1 FSKEGRGL
9 FAGRAVEILE
19 VTRLRDETGDRTI
32 AIDAF
37 EGNNLVLVDEGHRGA
52 SGGEE
57 GAWMR
62 FRNALCEKGFSFEY
76 SATFGQAVKG
86 SPRLT
91 ELYAKGT
98 LFDYSYRYFYGDGF
112 GKDYQ
117 ILNLDEGTQQNHLE
131 LYLVA
136 SLLSF
141 YQQQRLYR
149 EQEMAFRPFHIDKPL
164 WIFVGGKVTATLA
177 TKDASDII
185 EILRFLAR
193 YVSDRTGSIQ
203 RIERVLNQGLV

>member
-1 FSKEGRGL
+1 LKS
-9 FAGRAVEILE
+9 
-19 VTRLRDETGDRTI
+19 TRLRDEMGDKTV

-62 FRNALCEKGFSFEY
+62 FRNALCEKGFLLRVLGHLRAGRE
-76 SATFGQAVKG
+76 GQ
-86 SPRLT
+86 PRLT
-91 ELYAKGT
+91 ELYAKNT

-117 ILNLDEGTQQNHLE
+117 ILNLDEATQQNHLE

-136 SLLSF
+136 CLLSF

-149 EQEMAFRPFHIDKPL
+149 SRSASFRPSTSKSPCGSL
-164 WIFVGGKVTATLA
+164 LA
-177 TKDASDII
+177 AASPRRWPRRM
-185 EILRFLAR
+185 LPT
-193 YVSDRTGSIQ
+193 S
-203 RIERVLNQGLV
+203 